1 MSEELY
7 SLPLYY
13 DIAFTWDLS
22 PELDFFE
29 RLYER
34 HVPFD
39 VQRILEPACGT
50 GRFLRVFPTRGYVIT
65 GYDRSPD
72 MLAFACERIAEAGLG
87 EMAEA
92 VRGEM
97 TGARYD
103 REFDMA
109 LNSINSLGYLL
120 TDEEIVSHFRL
131 TGEALRRGG
140 IYVVHIACALD
151 CEPDPAGDT
160 WTMERDGISVTTT
173 WGVVREDRDT
183 RLSHQLCR
191 MEICDHGRAVTLVEP
206 HVLRLWFYEE
216 FRDLVAR
223 SGTLELKAIYSEKF
237 DEIPLDSHI
246 TGEMGNLYYV
256 LKAIQHSDDRLS
268 EDSAPGRQQTRTD
281 GDWGGRT

>member
-1 MSEELY
+1 MSHELY
-7 SLPLYY
+7 NLPLYY
-13 DIAFTWDLS
+13 DIAFTWDLN

-29 RLYER
+29 RLFER

-39 VQRILEPACGT
+39 VHRILEPACGT
-50 GRFLRVFPTRGYVIT
+50 GRFLRMFPTRGYAIT
-65 GYDRSPD
+65 GYDRSPE
-72 MLAFACERIAEAGLG
+72 MLVFARSVIAAAGIG
-87 EMAEA
+87 AMAEA

-97 TGARYD
+97 TGVTYD

-131 TGEALRRGG
+131 TGEALRPGG

-151 CEPDPAGDT
+151 CEPDPEGDS
-160 WTMERDGISVTTT
+160 WTVERDGISVTTT
-173 WGVVREDRDT
+173 WGVEREDKDT
-183 RLSHQLCR
+183 CLSHQLCR
-191 MEICDHGRAVTLVEP
+191 MEIDDHGQAVTLVEP

-216 FRDLVAR
+216 FRYLVGE
-223 SGTLELKAIYSEKF
+223 SGALKLGAIYSEKF

-256 LKAIQHSDDRLS
+256 LEAI
-268 EDSAPGRQQTRTD
+268 
-281 GDWGGRT
+281 